1 MKELLYLA
9 GGAVLGFAI
18 ATRLRPHN
26 SSTCAKRVAEG
37 FRAELGSKCGPLGFL
52 CQGVGDALGLT
63 SAGTANS
70 FLDAV
75 GL

>member
-1 MKELLYLA
+1 MNLALAFGAGALL
-9 GGAVLGFAI
+9 GIAV
-18 ATRLRPHN
+18 ATRLRPH
-26 SSTCAKRVAEG
+26 SETTCAKRVAAG

-63 SAGTANS
+63 GAATANS

>member
-1 MKELLYLA
+1 LKELLYIA

-18 ATRLRPHN
+18 ATRLRPHQ

-37 FRAELGSKCGPLGFL
+37 FRNELGAKCGPLGFL
-52 CQGVGDALGLT
+52 CQGVGDFLGVT
-63 SAGTANS
+63 DAGTANS